1 MKRKQCA
8 IRLTLAAVTAAL
20 LLTGCG
26 KRGTPDETTAVTTE
40 PTAATEVYAPVT
52 EPESADVLNRDL
64 GNGLVIESMGRYSGI
79 YFEDGTDDLVSGLFS
94 IQLKNTGTEPVQYAH
109 VTLTQGSETYDFDF
123 STLPAGGVI
132 RVLEQNRKAMPEDT
146 GSMTAAL
153 TTYAAFTEPLSLH
166 EDAVKLETL
175 DSTVTVTNLTGDP
188 MQQVYVYYKTVQ
200 NGVFMGG
207 ITYRAG
213 VGSLEADG
221 TKSTYTSHFSQTDSQ
236 VLFITYVS

>member
-1 MKRKQCA
+1 
-8 IRLTLAAVTAAL
+8 
-20 LLTGCG
+20 
-26 KRGTPDETTAVTTE
+26 
-40 PTAATEVYAPVT
+40 
-52 EPESADVLNRDL
+52 
-64 GNGLVIESMGRYSGI
+64 
-79 YFEDGTDDLVSGLFS
+79 
-94 IQLKNTGTEPVQYAH
+94 
-109 VTLTQGSETYDFDF
+109 
-123 STLPAGGVI
+123 
-132 RVLEQNRKAMPEDT
+132 
-146 GSMTAAL
+146 MTAAL